1 MKISDKMDLTA
12 KKTSYLGLLFLLLLE
27 SINAVA
33 DTEVTIG
40 CLKYSLSGYA
50 ATVSGFIEETLPE
63 NLVIPQEIE
72 YNNLV
77 FTVEAINKRAF
88 SNCQKIKTI
97 ECPSTIK
104 EIKSEYNNGAFLN
117 CTNLEKVYFYGVENI
132 GQCAF
137 QNCSKLRVVDLG
149 NQLKSI
155 NKGTFFNCS
164 SLVYIVIPSTVTS
177 IGGSDMSNLGAF
189 EGCTLLRTVIFLSDK
204 KVNGYFGYNNIGKF
218 TTYVKSDFISWDNNI
233 FDYCGS
239 EPTLSYTNN
248 MPAGFKV
255 TSDNKNTSLYKN
267 VGTYTLYIPFTFAN
281 DDMSFDVEIPYTYT
295 INPVTLKAKVNDASR
310 PYGDE
315 NPQFSSTYT
324 GFVNNENENVITSH
338 GSYSTTASSTS
349 DIGTYSIQQTGAT
362 AQNYVFEYEN
372 GTLTINKAPLTMTAN
387 DKSMT
392 YGNTIP
398 TLDAKY
404 EGLKNN
410 ETKPV
415 WNNEPIITTTAT
427 SASKVG
433 AYPITINDADAKN
446 YQLTINNG
454 TMTIIKAELTINA
467 DNKNRIYGDANPDF
481 TLSYTGLKN
490 NETVPEWE
498 KQPVIET
505 TADVKSSVGT
515 YPISVKDAVA
525 VNYNIS
531 AIDGTLT
538 INKASIRVKP
548 NDATRKYGEDNPKFE
563 LSYIGLRNNENVPE
577 WTTAPVITTN
587 ATKASSVGEYAIEV
601 TSAEARNYNLD
612 NEVGILTITKAPLT
626 VGVKN
631 YSRKYGETN
640 PTFELYYDGLL
651 NGEATPEWTELPTI
665 TTDAETMSDVGEYE
679 IAAIGGELKNYEA
692 AEISS
697 GVLTITTA
705 SLIIK
710 ANDANRLYYED
721 DPEFTFSCIGLV
733 GNDDSSVLSK
743 KPEITTTAIKNS
755 NVGVYV
761 IEISNAESK
770 NYAMSYE
777 KGQLTI
783 NKRQLT
789 VSTNDYTRAYGEEN
803 PIFELNYTGF
813 VNNEN
818 ESVLLSMPKATT
830 TATPN
835 SDVGV
840 YDIIIANGV
849 AENYDFIYN
858 SGKLTIEKAYQT
870 LTWDQDFSEVKQYD
884 QIELTASASS
894 GLEITYTV
902 EGDQVC
908 SITKIGEKQYLDCA
922 GEGEAVIVAIQ
933 EGNNNYWQTTKIY
946 KPIVIK
952 SSSGINTA
960 VNSND
965 KNTKIYDVSGNRI
978 NKLQKGINILKLSN
992 GKTKKVLIK

>member
-1 MKISDKMDLTA
+1 MTTNVM
-12 KKTSYLGLLFLLLLE
+12 
-27 SINAVA
+27 A
-33 DTEVTIG
+33 DTEVTNG
-40 CLKYSLSGYA
+40 CLKYTLSGNT
-50 ATVSGFIEETLPE
+50 ATVSGYVKESLPE
-63 NLVIPQEIE
+63 NLVIPSEIE
-72 YNNLV
+72 YNNLK
-77 FTVEAINKRAF
+77 FTVDAIGYQAF
-88 SNCQKIKTI
+88 RNCQTIKT
-97 ECPSTIK
+97 
-104 EIKSEYNNGAFLN
+104 LN
-117 CTNLEKVYFYGVENI
+117 LPI
-132 GQCAF
+132 
-137 QNCSKLRVVDLG
+137 
-149 NQLKSI
+149 
-155 NKGTFFNCS
+155 
-164 SLVYIVIPSTVTS
+164 TVTS
-177 IGGSDMSNLGAF
+177 IKDGSFSACINLESACLPNIIYIGPNAFGGCSKLKFVDFGTQLKKIDNSAFAYCSSLTYLVFPSTLSSVSYRQYDNWSNNSFRECDLIQSI
-189 EGCTLLRTVIFLSDK
+189 IFLGEKDIQTGIK
-204 KVNGYFGYNNIGKF
+204 NAEIYHPKDFVLVNSNEFVYSGSAPSPVFSNNLPSGF
-218 TTYVKSDFISWDNNI
+218 TLQSINIS
-233 FDYCGS
+233 S
-239 EPTLSYTNN
+239 L
-248 MPAGFKV
+248 
-255 TSDNKNTSLYKN
+255 NKD
-267 VGTYTLYIPFTFAN
+267 VGTYTQNIPFSFAN
-281 DDMSFDVEIPYTYT
+281 GDMSFDVEIPYIYT
-295 INPVTLKAKVNDASR
+295 INPITLTAKVKDASR
-310 PYGDE
+310 LYGDAD
-315 NPQFSSTYT
+315 PDFSSTYT
-324 GFVNNENENVITSH
+324 GFVNNEDESVLTSH
-338 GSYSTTASSTS
+338 GNYTTTATSTS
-349 DIGTYSIQQTGAT
+349 DVGTYTIKQTGAT
-362 AQNYVFEYEN
+362 AKNYIFEYED
-372 GTLTINKAPLTMTAN
+372 GTLTVNKASLIMTAN

-392 YGNTIP
+392 YGGTIP

-404 EGLKNN
+404 DGLKNN
-410 ETKPV
+410 ETRPT
-415 WNNEPIITTTAT
+415 WNKEPSITTTAT
-427 SASKVG
+427 SISKVG

-454 TMTIIKAELTINA
+454 TMTINKAELTVNV

-640 PTFELYYDGLL
+640 PAFELYYDGLL

-902 EGDQVC
+902 EGDQAC

>member
-1 MKISDKMDLTA
+1 MTTHVM
-12 KKTSYLGLLFLLLLE
+12 
-27 SINAVA
+27 A
-33 DTEVTIG
+33 DTEVTVG
-40 CLKYSLSGYA
+40 CLKYTLSGNT
-50 ATVSGFIEETLPE
+50 ATVSGYIAELLPE
-63 NLVIPQEIE
+63 NLVVPSEIE
-72 YNNLV
+72 YNNLK
-77 FTVEAINKRAF
+77 FTVNALGARAF
-88 SNCQKIKTI
+88 YKCEKITSVELPNTI
-97 ECPSTIK
+97 TSILENKST
-104 EIKSEYNNGAFLN
+104 NGGCFSG
-117 CTNLEKVYFYGVENI
+117 CINLEKAYLPGIVTI
-132 GQCAF
+132 GIEGF
-137 QNCSKLRVVDLG
+137 SNCSKLKFVDLG
-149 NQLKSI
+149 NCLVSI
-155 NKGTFFNCS
+155 GDVAFANCS
-164 SLVYIVIPSTVTS
+164 LLTYLVIPSSFIKIGNRSFKNCNLIQS
-177 IGGSDMSNLGAF
+177 IIYLGNSNLNLG
-189 EGCTLLRTVIFLSDK
+189 L
-204 KVNGYFGYNNIGKF
+204 NN
-218 TTYVKSDFISWDNNI
+218 VKYYYPKDFVSFNNNVFNYSGETPSLAI
-233 FDYCGS
+233 
-239 EPTLSYTNN
+239 TNN
-248 MPAGFKV
+248 LPSGF
-255 TSDNKNTSLYKN
+255 TSQSINTSSLNKD
-267 VGTYTLYIPFTFAN
+267 VGTYTQNIPFTFSN
-281 DDMSFDVEIPYTYT
+281 NDMSFDVEIPYSYT
-295 INPVTLKAKVNDASR
+295 INPAKLTAKVNDASR
-310 PYGDE
+310 LYGDAD
-315 NPQFSSTYT
+315 PVFSSTYT
-324 GFVNNENENVITSH
+324 GFVNNEDASVLTSH
-338 GSYSTTASSTS
+338 GNYTTTATATS
-349 DIGTYSIQQTGAT
+349 DVGTYTIMQTGAT
-362 AQNYVFEYEN
+362 AKNYVFEYED
-372 GTLTINKAPLTMTAN
+372 GTLTVNKASLIMTAN

-392 YGNTIP
+392 YGGTIP

-410 ETKPV
+410 ETKPT
-415 WNNEPIITTTAT
+415 WNKEPSISTIAT
-427 SASKVG
+427 STSKIG
-433 AYPITINDADAKN
+433 TYSITINDADAKN

-454 TMTIIKAELTINA
+454 TMTINKAELTVNV

-505 TADVKSSVGT
+505 TADVNSSVGT

-531 AIDGTLT
+531 ATDGTLT

-601 TSAEARNYNLD
+601 TSAEARNYTLE
-612 NEVGILTITKAPLT
+612 NEVGILTVTKAPLT

-640 PTFELYYDGLL
+640 PTFELYYNGLL
-651 NGEATPEWTELPTI
+651 NGETSPEWAELPTI

-692 AEISS
+692 TEISS